1 MPRRTTSSAIAALVW
16 IAAAAATAAPPAA
29 PKWNQQDVLAL
40 AEKLAIALRDGEAA
54 SREAPLQSTALQQR
68 KRDGALSSFR
78 QVREAADTYVA
89 KLQAGWDRDMTSAYY
104 RAVRNG
110 LRNALS
116 SARDAVPSDQVG
128 QHLDEANQAIA
139 ELARYYPDV

>member
-1 MPRRTTSSAIAALVW
+1 MATRITSSAIAVLVL
-16 IAAAAATAAPPAA
+16 IAAAATAAPPAA

-40 AEKLAIALRDGEAA
+40 AEKLAGALRDGEAA

-89 KLQAGWDRDMTSAYY
+89 KLRAGWDRDMTSAYF

-110 LRNALS
+110 LRDALS
-116 SARDAVPSDQVG
+116 SARDAVPSEQVG
-128 QHLDEANQAIA
+128 QHLDEADQAIA

>member
-1 MPRRTTSSAIAALVW
+1 MATRIASSAIAALVL
-16 IAAAAATAAPPAA
+16 IAAAATAAPPAA

-40 AEKLAIALRDGEAA
+40 AEKLAGALRDGEAA

-89 KLQAGWDRDMTSAYY
+89 KLRAGWDRDMT
-104 RAVRNG
+104 
-110 LRNALS
+110 
-116 SARDAVPSDQVG
+116 
-128 QHLDEANQAIA
+128 
-139 ELARYYPDV
+139 